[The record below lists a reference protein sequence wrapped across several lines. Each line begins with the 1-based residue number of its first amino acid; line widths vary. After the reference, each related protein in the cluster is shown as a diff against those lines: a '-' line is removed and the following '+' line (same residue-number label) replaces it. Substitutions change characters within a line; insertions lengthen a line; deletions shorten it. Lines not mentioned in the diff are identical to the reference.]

1 MSRLSVILLC
11 VIALPGCTERE
22 SVKFVGK
29 KTNDGYFFDALQCS
43 QASMRHESIKVPTA
57 GSFSVVEVP
66 LGCDANAFIA
76 CMAHAGRPVACADPS
91 EYINVSKACLQEA
104 RGAANQDDAYS
115 LCIKRSR
122 IKVDVLDE

>member
-1 MSRLSVILLC
+1 MIRLSAIWLCIITLL
-11 VIALPGCTERE
+11 GCSDRE
-22 SVKFVGK
+22 SVKFVGT

-43 QASMRHESIKVPTA
+43 QSSMLHQSVKVPTA

-76 CMAHAGRPVACADPS
+76 CMAHAGRPVACADPT

-104 RGAANQDDAYS
+104 RGATNQDDAYS